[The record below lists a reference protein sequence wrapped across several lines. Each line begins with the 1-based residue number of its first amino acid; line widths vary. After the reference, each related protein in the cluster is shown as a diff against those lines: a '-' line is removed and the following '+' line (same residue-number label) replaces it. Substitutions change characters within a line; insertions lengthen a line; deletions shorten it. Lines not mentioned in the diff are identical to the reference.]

1 MNNAK
6 RILAV
11 LLAACLALGLCACGG
26 TNESPETTEAPVVTT
41 APAETG
47 APETEAPVD
56 DGKVAYT
63 VTVVDEEG
71 NPVSGV
77 IVQWCLE
84 TCFPGVT
91 DASGVATYTAVEA
104 DYHVQINSMP
114 QGYTYSTDEQ
124 EFSYESG
131 STEMTIVLKAEG

>member
-1 MNNAK
+1 MNNSK
-6 RILAV
+6 RILAL

-26 TNESPETTEAPVVTT
+26 SNEAPDTEAPVVTT
-41 APAETG
+41 E
-47 APETEAPVD
+47 APETEAPETEAT
-56 DGKVAYT
+56 VAEGMAVYS
-63 VTVVDEEG
+63 VTVVDEGG

-91 DASGVATYTAVEA
+91 DASGVATYTAAEA

-114 QGYTYSTDEQ
+114 EGYTYSTEEQ